1 MCSCSSQE
9 WQIASVTGL
18 DLTVTVLSPKAT
30 YQFILKQMRIGF
42 TGIRAFRR
50 PLYLVP
56 QPSTLLWRNERWWV
70 AWKPNFGLLTYF
82 YRNFE
87 GTPRRS
93 TISSLFKRKILY
105 FICSFTST
113 SFDSAYAVSRH
124 PNLWCI
130 FRRPAC
136 HSSDFWLIPEWCF
149 IVTSWQTACQW
160 GIRWRKPR
168 QKKENFLK
176 WLYRQPMDW
185 LEEVTTS
192 NLSHLIYGKGWLI
205 ILLQDRL
212 ILFLPTR
219 NLRHS
224 L

>member
-1 MCSCSSQE
+1 MRIRSPSCWSLQNVQFQATVAQKKSCVRVRHRSDKSRV
-9 WQIASVTGL
+9 WQACTWPSRSWE
-18 DLTVTVLSPKAT
+18 DLSTDVLP
-30 YQFILKQMRIGF
+30 YQFTLKQMRVGF

-160 GIRWRKPR
+160 GIRWRKPG
-168 QKKENFLK
+168 QEKDEFL
-176 WLYRQPMDW
+176 
-185 LEEVTTS
+185 EVAVSPTHG
-192 NLSHLIYGKGWLI
+192 LVGRSHDK
-205 ILLQDRL
+205 
-212 ILFLPTR
+212 
-219 NLRHS
+219 
-224 L
+224 